1 VKTMPSLTLRALV
14 SKKSGNAPTVN
25 AFVEMAKAA
34 GSELYLAGPDGTALL
49 GELPEGA
56 SSFSARVPIVVGDET
71 LGYACGHSLQ
81 ANALALLL
89 AHLGGRETESRA
101 LAAEVLHLYREVH
114 LIEQLSEQLAALLN
128 VPAVCESALAQAQRL
143 IAARHGCILVVDR
156 IDGLL
161 RSAASF
167 GNSEGDSTIADGPL
181 KPDSLF
187 AASMLQRGIAEI
199 VNDCA
204 LDSRAV
210 GTEVDLGSLIYA
222 PLRAGQQTVGII
234 ALADSAPG
242 TSYSAADLKL
252 LNTIALQTAA
262 AIENAILCEDM
273 VGAARD
279 REQLAAIQHERE
291 AARTVQQVLIPDKLP
306 MTPGFEIASVY
317 RPFGEV
323 GGDFFQIIP
332 NEDGGI
338 LVAIGDVSG
347 KGMPAAMTVSLL
359 VGTLRTLAHYTQSPG
374 EILAAMNH
382 RMLDRSS
389 GGFTTCLILRVDTDG
404 SMTAA
409 NAGHIAPYLNGSEVT
424 LENGLP
430 LGLAADTAYA
440 ESRLTLTTGPQLTL
454 VTDGVVE
461 ARRESG
467 ELFGFERTA
476 QIADSTAEG
485 IAQAAVAFGQDDDIT
500 VLTIARS
507 V

>member
-1 VKTMPSLTLRALV
+1 VKTMPSLTLRALI
-14 SKKSGNAPTVN
+14 SRKSGNGPAVG
-25 AFVEMAKAA
+25 AFLKAA
-34 GSELYLAGPDGTALL
+34 ASDLYLVDLSGVVVL
-49 GELPEGA
+49 GELPGSLTPSEV
-56 SSFSARVPIVVGDET
+56 RVPILVGDER
-71 LGYACGHSLQ
+71 LGFACGDSEQ
-81 ANALALLL
+81 ANALAIFLE
-89 AHLGGRETESRA
+89 HLGNRETESRA
-101 LAAEVLHLYREVH
+101 LATEVLHLYREVH

-143 IAARHGCILVVDR
+143 IAARHGSILVFDR
-156 IDGLL
+156 TDGMLHT
-161 RSAASF
+161 AASF
-167 GNSEGDSTIADGPL
+167 GSVEGDGKTANGPL

-187 AASMLQRGIAEI
+187 ASSMLVRGIAEI

-204 LDSRAV
+204 LDPRSIGA
-210 GTEVDLGSLIYA
+210 ELDLGSLIYA
-222 PLRAGQQTVGII
+222 PLRAGQRTVGII

-291 AARTVQQVLIPDKLP
+291 AARTVQQVLIPDELP
-306 MTPGFEIASVY
+306 LTPGFKIASVY

-332 NEDGGI
+332 IENGGI
-338 LVAIGDVSG
+338 VVAIGDVSG

-389 GGFTTCLILRVDTDG
+389 GGFTTCLILRVDADG
-404 SMTAA
+404 LLTAA
-409 NAGHIAPYLNGSEVT
+409 NAGHIAPYLDSSEISI
-424 LENGLP
+424 ENGLP
-430 LGLAADTAYA
+430 LGLAGDTAYV
-440 ESRLTLTTGPQLTL
+440 ESFLSLPIGQQLTL

-461 ARRESG
+461 ARGASG
-467 ELFGFERTA
+467 ELFGFERTC
-476 QIADSTAEG
+476 QTAGSSAES
-485 IAQAAVAFGQDDDIT
+485 IAQAAIAFGQDDDIT
-500 VLTIARS
+500 VLTITRVA
-507 V
+507 